1 MCIIAYVP
9 AGKKISE
16 ETIKTM
22 FLNNPDGAGIMWKPN
37 GKDEVQIRKGFMK
50 VDDLIKAFKEI
61 PQKCERA
68 IHCRI
73 ATAGKISVDCC
84 HPFPIRPKVDS
95 MRNAVDKCTNA
106 LMHNGVIEY
115 ANPPMGIKATYSDS
129 MNFSAKFLFPLS
141 KAGLLDK
148 EFIQTLIEN
157 STPSR
162 LLIMR
167 KGRETLMFGSWVFED
182 DVYYSNTTFKPY
194 VAEKSCN
201 SLYSSYGYSFNDCA
215 SYISDDSDNWESV
228 MLDIADMDPNEAEEL
243 ICQELD
249 AFYLDGYVSFDY
261 CKTGELCLYVSN
273 FPTKLKEFA
282 GFRITE
288 RHLEY

>member
-9 AGKKISE
+9 AGKKLSE

-22 FLNNPDGAGIMWKPN
+22 FFNNPDGAGIMWKPN
-37 GKDEVQIRKGFMK
+37 GKEDVQIRKGFMN
-50 VDDLIKAFKEI
+50 VDDLLKAFKEI

-95 MRNAVDKCTNA
+95 MRSAVDKCVNA

-148 EFIQTLIEN
+148 EFVQTLIEN

-167 KGRETLMFGSWVFED
+167 KGRETLMFGNWVFED
-182 DVYYSNTTFKPY
+182 GIYYSNTSFKPY
-194 VAEKSCN
+194 IEKNDYNGFYNYGYGDCN
-201 SLYSSYGYSFNDCA
+201 S
-215 SYISDDSDNWESV
+215 YIDDDGSCWETV
-228 MLDIADMDPNEAEEL
+228 ILDIADMNPKEAEEL
-243 ICQELD
+243 IYQELD
-249 AFYLDGYVSFDY
+249 ALYLDGYVTLDY
-261 CKTGELCLYVSN
+261 CKTGELCLCAD
-273 FPTKLKEFA
+273 KLPNDLIEFA
-282 GFRITE
+282 GFRIME
-288 RHLEY
+288 RHLDY

>member
-9 AGKKISE
+9 GGKKLSE
-16 ETIKTM
+16 EIIKTM
-22 FLNNPDGAGIMWKPN
+22 FFNNPDGAGIMWKPN
-37 GKDEVQIRKGFMK
+37 EKEEVQIRKGFMN
-50 VDDLIKAFKEI
+50 VEDLLKAFKEI

-148 EFIQTLIEN
+148 EFIQTLIES

-167 KGRETLMFGSWVFED
+167 KGRETLMFGNWVFED
-182 DVYYSNTTFKPY
+182 GIYYSNTSFKPY
-194 VAEKSCN
+194 IEKNTC
-201 SLYSSYGYSFNDCA
+201 SSFYNYNYGDC
-215 SYISDDSDNWESV
+215 SYIDGSNNDYWETII
-228 MLDIADMDPNEAEEL
+228 LDIADTNPKEAEEL
-243 ICQELD
+243 IYQGLD
-249 AFYLDGYVSFDY
+249 ALYLDGYVSLDY
-261 CKTGELCLYVSN
+261 CKSGELCLSVNN
-273 FPTKLKEFA
+273 FPIELNEFA

-288 RHLEY
+288 RSLDY